1 LSQHPSRKNGR
12 RRFNLREAALS
23 LGIEVIL
30 VLLLLVVIARLTRMA
45 FATVFL
51 STGIPLLLVA
61 IVGAYLSGR
70 SKG

>member
-1 LSQHPSRKNGR
+1 
-12 RRFNLREAALS
+12 LREAALS